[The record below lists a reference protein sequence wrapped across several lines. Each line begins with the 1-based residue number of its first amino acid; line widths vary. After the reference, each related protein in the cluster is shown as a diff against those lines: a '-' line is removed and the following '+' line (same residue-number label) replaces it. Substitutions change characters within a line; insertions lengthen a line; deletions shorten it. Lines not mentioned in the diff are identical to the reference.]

1 MHIFTNG
8 FFGGL
13 SENLVRGLDNDEI
26 NFLDIVDKAKADA
39 EKRQQLQEDNEL
51 SEFRERVASLQ
62 EQHIDKVYFTQ
73 INQKKKKTVLLDLHF
88 SKKKFSSFFCKKK
101 ID

>member
-1 MHIFTNG
+1 MHFSPFDSYLSNL
-8 FFGGL
+8 FCVL

-51 SEFRERVASLQ
+51 SEFRQRVASLQ
-62 EQHIDKVYFTQ
+62 EQSIDQVFR
-73 INQKKKKTVLLDLHF
+73 IH
-88 SKKKFSSFFCKKK
+88 
-101 ID
+101 